1 MINSERT
8 HGLDYDDDGAGLIA
22 IIGTLLL
29 VAVIAAG
36 IYLNSQL

>member
-8 HGLDYDDDGAGLIA
+8 HGADYDDDGAGVIA
-22 IIGTLLL
+22 IVGMLLL

-36 IYLNSQL
+36 VYLNAQL